1 MEENLHFVIIGGLH
15 VRAFVLDIH
24 PAIHYNKL
32 TLYEEAPMKCL
43 LTLLMILCLLPLGAG
58 AESVIIDRTKNL
70 TEEYRFP
77 EGTPILE
84 IVFPRVYS
92 SDCAIV
98 RYGYDVMM
106 IDAST
111 ATDEMQ
117 DRVRSALYSM
127 GVDYIDAAFNS
138 HPHDDHINGFIPVA
152 EYFPVGR
159 LVLAFEEDFDDNMKR
174 VVDFYNAK
182 DIPIEHVEDGD
193 VFYMGPEEDVTIR
206 VIQRNDSGTWEANN
220 RSAMLHIQFG
230 ERSILFSG
238 DVENHAQRS
247 YFTTPPEGGLKADIL
262 KYPHHGQVKLD
273 DRFLELIDPDLVFI
287 NGANAVMDGAKS
299 YLDKRKIPY
308 LLGYVGLTR
317 LRTDGK
323 VWVAD
328 YMHELYTDR
337 NTKNPEYK

>member
-1 MEENLHFVIIGGLH
+1 
-15 VRAFVLDIH
+15 
-24 PAIHYNKL
+24 
-32 TLYEEAPMKCL
+32 MKRL
-43 LTLLMILCLLPLGAG
+43 ISLLMLLLMLPLCAA
-58 AESVIIDRTKNL
+58 AEEQIIIDRTNNL
-70 TEEYRFP
+70 VEEYKFP

-127 GVDYIDAAFNS
+127 GVDYIDVAFNS
-138 HPHDDHINGFIPVA
+138 HPHDDHINGFTEVA
-152 EYFPVGR
+152 DYFPVGR
-159 LVLAFEEDFDDNMKR
+159 LVLAFEEDFDENMIR
-174 VVDFYNAK
+174 VVNHFNEK
-182 DIPIEHVEDGD
+182 DIPIEHVQDGD

-206 VIQRNDSGTWEANN
+206 VLQRNDSGTWEANN

-230 ERSILFSG
+230 ERSIIFTG

-247 YFTTPPEGGLKADIL
+247 FGENPPEGGLKADIM
-262 KYPHHGQVKLD
+262 KYPHHGQVKLHD
-273 DRFLELIDPDLVFI
+273 PFLEAIDPKLVFM
-287 NGANAVMDGAKS
+287 NGADQVMNGGKN
-299 YLDKRKIPY
+299 YLEKKKIPY
-308 LLGYVGLTR
+308 LVGYTGLTR

-323 VWVAD
+323 VWVVD
-328 YMHELYTDR
+328 YMHEIYTDR
-337 NTKNPEYK
+337 DTKNPDYQ

>member
-1 MEENLHFVIIGGLH
+1 
-15 VRAFVLDIH
+15 
-24 PAIHYNKL
+24 
-32 TLYEEAPMKCL
+32 MKRL
-43 LTLLMILCLLPLGAG
+43 LSLLMILLLSLPAL
-58 AESVIIDRTKNL
+58 AEEPVIIDRTNNL
-70 TEEYRFP
+70 TEEYKFP
-77 EGTPILE
+77 EDTPILE

-98 RYGYDVMM
+98 RFGYDTMM

-117 DRVRSALYSM
+117 ERVRSALHSM
-127 GVDYIDAAFNS
+127 GVDYIDVAFNS

-159 LVLAFEEDFDDNMKR
+159 LVLAFEEDYDANMKR
-174 VVDFYNAK
+174 VVDYYSAH
-182 DIPIEHVEDGD
+182 DIPIEHVEDGE

-206 VIQRNDSGTWEANN
+206 VLQRNDSGTWEPNN

-230 ERSILFSG
+230 ERSILFTG

-247 YFTTPPEGGLKADIL
+247 YFTNPPEDGLKADIL

-273 DRFLELIDPDLVFI
+273 DRFLALIAPELVFM

-299 YLDKRKIPY
+299 YLKKHKIPY
-308 LLGYVGLTR
+308 LIGYEGLTR

-323 VWVAD
+323 VWVVD
-328 YMHELYTDR
+328 YMHEIYTDR
-337 NTKNPEYK
+337 NTKNPTYQ

>member
-1 MEENLHFVIIGGLH
+1 
-15 VRAFVLDIH
+15 
-24 PAIHYNKL
+24 
-32 TLYEEAPMKCL
+32 MKRL
-43 LTLLMILCLLPLGAG
+43 LSLLMLLMLLPLCAA
-58 AESVIIDRTKNL
+58 AEEQIIINRTANL
-70 TEEYRFP
+70 TEEYHFP

-127 GVDYIDAAFNS
+127 GVDYIDVAFNS

-159 LVLAFEEDFDDNMKR
+159 LVLAFEEDYDENMIR
-174 VVDFYNAK
+174 VVDYYNAH
-182 DIPIEHVEDGD
+182 DIPIEHVQDGD
-193 VFYMGPEEDVTIR
+193 VFHMGPEEDVTIR
-206 VIQRNDSGTWEANN
+206 VLQRNDSGTWEPNN

-230 ERSILFSG
+230 DRSILFAG

-247 YFTTPPEGGLKADIL
+247 FGENPPAEGIRADIL
-262 KYPHHGQVKLD
+262 KYPHHGQVKLHD
-273 DRFLELIDPDLVFI
+273 PFLEAISPELVFM
-287 NGANAVMDGAKS
+287 NGANAVMDGGKN
-299 YLDKRKIPY
+299 YLDKKKIPY
-308 LLGYVGLTR
+308 LIGYTGLIR

-323 VWVAD
+323 VWVVD
-328 YMHELYTDR
+328 YMHEIYTDR
-337 NTKNPEYK
+337 DTKNPDYQ

>member
-1 MEENLHFVIIGGLH
+1 MKRLFALLMTLLLLPVFASAEEDVII
-15 VRAFVLDIH
+15 
-24 PAIHYNKL
+24 N
-32 TLYEEAPMKCL
+32 
-43 LTLLMILCLLPLGAG
+43 
-58 AESVIIDRTKNL
+58 RTTNL
-70 TEEYRFP
+70 TEEYKFP

-98 RYGYDVMM
+98 RFGYDTMM

-111 ATDEMQ
+111 ASEEMQ
-117 DRVRSALYSM
+117 DRIRSALRSM
-127 GVDYIDAAFNS
+127 GVDYIDVAFNS

-159 LVLAFEEDFDDNMKR
+159 LVLAFEEDFDENMIR
-174 VVDFYNAK
+174 VVNYYNEH
-182 DIPIEHVEDGD
+182 DIPIEHVEDGE
-193 VFYMGPEEDVTIR
+193 VFYMGAEEDVTIR

-230 ERSILFSG
+230 ERSILFTG

-247 YFTTPPEGGLKADIL
+247 YFTNPPEEGLKADIL

-273 DRFLELIDPDLVFI
+273 DRFLALIDPELVFM
-287 NGANAVMDGAKS
+287 NGANAVMDGAKN
-299 YLDKRKIPY
+299 YLKKHKIPY
-308 LLGYVGLTR
+308 LIGYEGLTR

-323 VWVAD
+323 VWVVD

-337 NTKNPEYK
+337 NTKNPTYQ

>member
-1 MEENLHFVIIGGLH
+1 MKRLF
-15 VRAFVLDIH
+15 
-24 PAIHYNKL
+24 
-32 TLYEEAPMKCL
+32 TLLLALLL
-43 LTLLMILCLLPLGAG
+43 LTLSVSAEEPADGAP
-58 AESVIIDRTKNL
+58 VIIDRTGNL

-117 DRVRSALYSM
+117 DRIQSALHSM
-127 GVDYIDAAFNS
+127 GVKYIDVAFNS

-152 EYFPVGR
+152 EKFPVGR
-159 LVLAFEEDFDDNMKR
+159 LVLAFEEDFDENMIR
-174 VVDFYNAK
+174 VVDYYNAH

-206 VIQRNDSGTWEANN
+206 VLQRNDSGTWEANN

-230 ERSILFSG
+230 ERSILFTG

-247 YFTTPPEGGLKADIL
+247 FGENPPEG
-262 KYPHHGQVKLD
+262 
-273 DRFLELIDPDLVFI
+273 DL
-287 NGANAVMDGAKS
+287 
-299 YLDKRKIPY
+299 
-308 LLGYVGLTR
+308 
-317 LRTDGK
+317 
-323 VWVAD
+323 
-328 YMHELYTDR
+328 
-337 NTKNPEYK
+337 

>member
-1 MEENLHFVIIGGLH
+1 MKRLLSFLLLLLLALPALAEEQII
-15 VRAFVLDIH
+15 I
-24 PAIHYNKL
+24 N
-32 TLYEEAPMKCL
+32 
-43 LTLLMILCLLPLGAG
+43 
-58 AESVIIDRTKNL
+58 RTTNL
-70 TEEYRFP
+70 TEEYQFP

-98 RYGYDVMM
+98 RFGYDTMM

-117 DRVRSALYSM
+117 ERVRSALHSM
-127 GVDYIDAAFNS
+127 GVDYIDVAFNS

-159 LVLAFEEDFDDNMKR
+159 LVLAFEEDYDANMKR
-174 VVDFYNAK
+174 VVDYYNAH
-182 DIPIEHVEDGD
+182 DIPIEHVEDGE

-206 VIQRNDSGTWEANN
+206 VLQRNDSGTWEPNN

-230 ERSILFSG
+230 ERSILFTG

-247 YFTTPPEGGLKADIL
+247 YFTNPPEDGLKADIL

-273 DRFLELIDPDLVFI
+273 DRFLALIDPELVFM

-299 YLDKRKIPY
+299 YLKKHKIPY
-308 LLGYVGLTR
+308 LIGYEGLTR

-323 VWVAD
+323 VWVVD
-328 YMHELYTDR
+328 YMHEIYTDR
-337 NTKNPEYK
+337 NTKNPTYQ

>member
-1 MEENLHFVIIGGLH
+1 
-15 VRAFVLDIH
+15 
-24 PAIHYNKL
+24 
-32 TLYEEAPMKCL
+32 MKRL
-43 LTLLMILCLLPLGAG
+43 FTLLLALLLLMLSVSAEEPADGAP
-58 AESVIIDRTKNL
+58 VIIDCTGNL

-117 DRVRSALYSM
+117 DRIQAALHSM
-127 GVDYIDAAFNS
+127 GVKYIDVASHS

-152 EYFPVGR
+152 EKFPVGR
-159 LVLAFEEDFDDNMKR
+159 LVLAFEEDFDENMIR
-174 VVDFYNAK
+174 VVDYYNAH

-206 VIQRNDSGTWEANN
+206 VLQRNDSGTWEANN

-230 ERSILFSG
+230 ERSILFTG

-247 YFTTPPEGGLKADIL
+247 FGENPPEGGLKADIM
-262 KYPHHGQVKLD
+262 KYPHHGQVKLHD
-273 DRFLELIDPDLVFI
+273 PFFEAIDPELVFL

-299 YLDKRKIPY
+299 YLDKRRVPY
-308 LLGYVGLTR
+308 LIGYTGLIR

-323 VWVAD
+323 VWVVD
-328 YMHELYTDR
+328 YMYETYTDR
-337 NTKNPEYK
+337 NTKNPDYQ

>member
-1 MEENLHFVIIGGLH
+1 MLS
-15 VRAFVLDIH
+15 
-24 PAIHYNKL
+24 PALRPVDKCGCILYNKL
-32 TLYEEAPMKCL
+32 TDREGGIALKRLLALLLVLLAGIVPALAEEQQ
-43 LTLLMILCLLPLGAG
+43 
-58 AESVIIDRTKNL
+58 VIIDRTGNL
-70 TEEYRFP
+70 VEEYQFP

-106 IDAST
+106 IDASV

-117 DRVRSALYSM
+117 DRIQSALRSM
-127 GVDYIDAAFNS
+127 GVKYIDRAFNS
-138 HPHDDHINGFIPVA
+138 HPHDDHIGGFPRVDAFCPI
-152 EYFPVGR
+152 GS
-159 LVLAFEEDFDDNMKR
+159 LTLAFEEDFDENMIA
-174 VVDFYNAK
+174 VVDYFNQQE
-182 DIPIEHVEDGD
+182 IPIEHVADGD

-247 YFTTPPEGGLKADIL
+247 YSERIPDGGLKADIL
-262 KYPHHGQVKLD
+262 KYPHHGQVKLHD
-273 DRFLELIDPDLVFI
+273 PFLAAIDPQLVI
-287 NGANAVMDGAKS
+287 MNGANQVMEGGKN
-299 YLDKRKIPY
+299 YLEKKKIPY
-308 LLGYVGLTR
+308 LISYTGLIR
-317 LRTDGK
+317 LRTDGQ

-328 YMHELYTDR
+328 YMHEVYTDR
-337 NTKNPEYK
+337 KTKNPDYR

>member
-1 MEENLHFVIIGGLH
+1 
-15 VRAFVLDIH
+15 
-24 PAIHYNKL
+24 
-32 TLYEEAPMKCL
+32 MKRLFAL
-43 LTLLMILCLLPLGAG
+43 LMTLLLLPVAAV
-58 AESVIIDRTKNL
+58 AEESPVIIDRTGNL
-70 TEEYRFP
+70 TEEYQFP

-117 DRVRSALYSM
+117 ERVQSALYSM
-127 GVDYIDAAFNS
+127 GVDYIDVAINS

-152 EYFPVGR
+152 ENFPVGR
-159 LVLAFEEDFDDNMKR
+159 LVLAFEEDFDENMIR
-174 VVDFYNAK
+174 VVNYYNEN

-193 VFYMGPEEDVTIR
+193 VFYMGPQEDVTIR

-230 ERSILFSG
+230 ERSILFTG

-247 YFTTPPEGGLKADIL
+247 YGENPPEGGLKADIL
-262 KYPHHGQVKLD
+262 KYPHHGQVKLHD
-273 DRFLELIDPDLVFI
+273 PFFEAIDPELVFM
-287 NGANAVMDGAKS
+287 NGANAVMDGAKN
-299 YLDKRKIPY
+299 YLDKRKVPY
-308 LLGYVGLTR
+308 LIGYTGLIR
-317 LRTDGK
+317 LRTDGE
-323 VWVAD
+323 VWVVD

-337 NTKNPEYK
+337 NTKNPDYQ

>member
-1 MEENLHFVIIGGLH
+1 
-15 VRAFVLDIH
+15 
-24 PAIHYNKL
+24 
-32 TLYEEAPMKCL
+32 MKRL
-43 LTLLMILCLLPLGAG
+43 FTLLLALLLLMLSVSAEESAGGAP
-58 AESVIIDRTKNL
+58 VIIDRTGNL

-117 DRVRSALYSM
+117 DRIQSALHSM
-127 GVDYIDAAFNS
+127 GVKYIDVAFNS

-152 EYFPVGR
+152 EKFPVGR
-159 LVLAFEEDFDDNMKR
+159 LVLAFEEDFDENMIR
-174 VVDFYNAK
+174 VVDYYNAH

-206 VIQRNDSGTWEANN
+206 VLQRNDSGTWEANN

-230 ERSILFSG
+230 ERSILFTG

-247 YFTTPPEGGLKADIL
+247 FGENPPEGGLKADIM
-262 KYPHHGQVKLD
+262 KYPHHGQVKLHD
-273 DRFLELIDPDLVFI
+273 PFFEAIDPELVFL

-299 YLDKRKIPY
+299 YLDKRRVPY
-308 LLGYVGLTR
+308 LIGYTGLIR
-317 LRTDGK
+317 LRTAGVVFDD
-323 VWVAD
+323 AATP
-328 YMHELYTDR
+328 EIYTDR
-337 NTKNPEYK
+337 NTKNPDYQ

>member
-1 MEENLHFVIIGGLH
+1 
-15 VRAFVLDIH
+15 
-24 PAIHYNKL
+24 
-32 TLYEEAPMKCL
+32 MKRL
-43 LTLLMILCLLPLGAG
+43 LSLLMLLMLLPLCAA
-58 AESVIIDRTKNL
+58 AEEQIIINRTANL
-70 TEEYRFP
+70 TEEYQFP

-127 GVDYIDAAFNS
+127 GVDYIDVAFNS

-159 LVLAFEEDFDDNMKR
+159 LVLAFEEDYDENMIR
-174 VVDFYNAK
+174 VVDYYNAH
-182 DIPIEHVEDGD
+182 DIPIEHVQDGD
-193 VFYMGPEEDVTIR
+193 VFFMGPEEDITIR
-206 VIQRNDSGTWEANN
+206 VLQRNDSGTWEANN

-230 ERSILFSG
+230 DRSILFAG

-247 YFTTPPEGGLKADIL
+247 FGENPPAEGIRADIL
-262 KYPHHGQVKLD
+262 KYPHHGQVKLHD
-273 DRFLELIDPDLVFI
+273 PFLEAISPELVFM
-287 NGANAVMDGAKS
+287 NGANAVMDGGKN
-299 YLDKRKIPY
+299 YLDKKKIPY
-308 LLGYVGLTR
+308 LIGYTGLIR

-323 VWVAD
+323 VWVVD
-328 YMHELYTDR
+328 YMHEIYTDR
-337 NTKNPEYK
+337 DTKNPDYK

>member
-1 MEENLHFVIIGGLH
+1 
-15 VRAFVLDIH
+15 
-24 PAIHYNKL
+24 
-32 TLYEEAPMKCL
+32 MKRL
-43 LTLLMILCLLPLGAG
+43 FTLLLALLLLMLSVS
-58 AESVIIDRTKNL
+58 AEEPADRAPVIIDRTGNL

-77 EGTPILE
+77 EGTQILE

-117 DRVRSALYSM
+117 DRIQSALHSM
-127 GVDYIDAAFNS
+127 GVKYIDVAFNS

-152 EYFPVGR
+152 EKFPVGR
-159 LVLAFEEDFDDNMKR
+159 LVLAFEEDFDENMIR
-174 VVDFYNAK
+174 VVDYYNAH

-206 VIQRNDSGTWEANN
+206 VLQRNDSGTWEANN

-230 ERSILFSG
+230 ERSILFTG

-247 YFTTPPEGGLKADIL
+247 FGENPPEGGLKADIM
-262 KYPHHGQVKLD
+262 KYPHHGQVKLHD
-273 DRFLELIDPDLVFI
+273 PFFEAIDPELVFL

-299 YLDKRKIPY
+299 YLDKRRVPY
-308 LLGYVGLTR
+308 LIGYTGLIR
-317 LRTDGK
+317 LRTDGV
-323 VWVAD
+323 VWVVD
-328 YMHELYTDR
+328 YMHEIYTDR
-337 NTKNPEYK
+337 NTKNPDYQ